1 MGTYMSELCT
11 GEKGTV
17 TDIRLKPLMKK
28 RLQDMGLI
36 RGTEVI
42 CVGKSP
48 LGDPSAYLIRRTVIA
63 LRNEDARQIEIDV
76 GKGGESGWRR

>member
-1 MGTYMSELCT
+1 MRIYLSELDT
-11 GEKGTV
+11 GKKGIV
-17 TDIRLKPLMKK
+17 ADIRLEPAMKR

-63 LRNEDARQIEIDV
+63 LRREDAEEIEIDV
-76 GKGGESGWRR
+76 EKEGESGWKE